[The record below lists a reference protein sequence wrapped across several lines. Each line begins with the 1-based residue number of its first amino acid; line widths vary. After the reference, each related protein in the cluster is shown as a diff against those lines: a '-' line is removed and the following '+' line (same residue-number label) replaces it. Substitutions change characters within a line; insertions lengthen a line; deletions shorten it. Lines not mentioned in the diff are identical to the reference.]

1 MNAVQKAMMR
11 LREARLARAAFD
23 REVADGVKTIEK
35 NCKLIIDTVA
45 AEYPVK
51 TRDECVL
58 LTDEQYAEYARK
70 HFATQL
76 ALCYLIAKDLP
87 QKSDGEPGFDDI
99 PTNLE
104 F

>member
-23 REVADGVKTIEK
+23 REVRDGVKTVEK
-35 NCKLIIDTVA
+35 NCKLIIDKVA
-45 AEYPVK
+45 QEYPLK
-51 TRDECVL
+51 SHDEMVL
-58 LTDEQYAEYARK
+58 LDDSQYAEYARK

-87 QKSDGEPGFDDI
+87 QRSDEEPDFDDI